1 MSRSYKKNPYYTDG
15 KAGTTKDSKRCA
27 NKRARNTE
35 DIPNY
40 GGYKKV
46 SCSYNKHDYCS
57 RWTWKEAKQE
67 WENASDDNYLKR
79 TYSNL
84 KDFYRYWLKCYKTK

>member
-15 KAGTTKDSKRCA
+15 KAGTTKDSKRYA

-35 DIPNY
+35 EIPNY

-46 SCSYNKHDYCS
+46 SCS
-57 RWTWKEAKQE
+57 
-67 WENASDDNYLKR
+67 
-79 TYSNL
+79 
-84 KDFYRYWLKCYKTK
+84 

>member
-1 MSRSYKKNPYYTDG
+1 MSRSYKKNPCYTDG
-15 KAGTTKDSKRCA
+15 KAGTIKDSKRCA
-27 NKRARNTE
+27 NKRTRNIE

-46 SCSYNKHDYCS
+46 SCSYHIHNYCS
-57 RWTWKEAKQE
+57 RWTWEDAQQE
-67 WENASDDNYLKR
+67 WENASDDNYFKR
-79 TYSNL
+79 TYPNL